1 MLSECQHARGR
12 GSAPQRRS
20 TTAAAAT
27 ALLFCVWH
35 HGVAALMG
43 TGDGRPTPTGDG
55 RDTGLPVGLPL
66 DTSDIGTVVVVD
78 NVVVQG
84 DITDLTDTTGTS
96 GGSADDIGT
105 VVVVDNVAVQGDITD
120 TTGVASL
127 VQSFTDGLAL
137 GNGPGMAVASSF
149 WPE

>member
-1 MLSECQHARGR
+1 
-12 GSAPQRRS
+12 
-20 TTAAAAT
+20 
-27 ALLFCVWH
+27 
-35 HGVAALMG
+35 
-43 TGDGRPTPTGDG
+43 
-55 RDTGLPVGLPL
+55 
-66 DTSDIGTVVVVD
+66 VD

-120 TTGVASL
+120 TTGVASEL

>member
-20 TTAAAAT
+20 TTAAAAK

-35 HGVAALMG
+35 HGVSARVG
-43 TGDGRPTPTGDG
+43 TGAGDG
-55 RDTGLPVGLPL
+55 RDTVLPAGLPL

-78 NVVVQG
+78 NVAVQG

-96 GGSADDIGT
+96 DGSADDIGT

-149 WPE
+149 WLE